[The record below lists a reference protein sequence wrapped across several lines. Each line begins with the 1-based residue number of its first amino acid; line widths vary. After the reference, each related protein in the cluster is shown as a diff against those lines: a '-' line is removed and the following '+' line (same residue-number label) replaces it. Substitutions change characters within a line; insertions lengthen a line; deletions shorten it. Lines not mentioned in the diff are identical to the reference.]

1 MPYCGTSNGT
11 GWTVYSSSQT
21 RAENAPDAAAGL
33 SVHRLQGA
41 NDVEWDDF
49 VKAHPLA
56 TFFHLSGWKA
66 VIEDSLG
73 HSCHYL
79 YARQGGKIVGI
90 LPLTHVRGRIFG
102 NSLISNGFCVY
113 GGPVTTS
120 PAVLQALDEAAM
132 GLARDLRVARM
143 EYRLRQP
150 LHATWPCNHQTY
162 VTFRKEINRD
172 PEKELLAIPR
182 KQRAMVRKG
191 IQHGLKGV
199 VDRDVRRL
207 YPLYAESLRNLG
219 TPVLGRRYFECLKS
233 VFSNDSEIVTVM
245 SGEQPLTSV
254 LSFFF
259 RDEVLPYYGGGC
271 GAARAYAANDFMYWE
286 VMRRAC
292 EAGVRIFDFGR
303 SKVGTGSF
311 AFKKHWGFEPEPLY
325 YEHFLHRIKDVPEI
339 NPLNPKY
346 AMMIKVWKRLP
357 LSIANTLGPLVARE
371 LA

>member
-1 MPYCGTSNGT
+1 M
-11 GWTVYSSSQT
+11 YSSNPMMIREARNPT
-21 RAENAPDAAAGL
+21 DAITIGHIAD
-33 SVHRLQGA
+33 A
-41 NDVEWDDF
+41 NDSEWDRF
-49 VKAHPLA
+49 VRVHPMA

-66 VIEDSLG
+66 VVEESLG
-73 HSCHYL
+73 HRCHYIC
-79 YARQGGKIVGI
+79 ARQANNIVGI

-113 GGPVTTS
+113 GGPVAS
-120 PAVLQALDEAAM
+120 DPAVLQALDEAALE
-132 GLARDLRVARM
+132 LARNLRVERI

-150 LHATWPCNHQTY
+150 LHPSWPCNRQTY
-162 VTFRKEINRD
+162 VTFRKQIDKD
-172 PEKELLAIPR
+172 PNQELLAIPR

-199 VDRDVRRL
+199 LDDDVGRF
-207 YPLYAESLRNLG
+207 YPLYAESVRNLG
-219 TPVLGRRYFECLKS
+219 TPVLGRRYFECLRS
-233 VFSNDSEIVTVM
+233 VFRNESEVVTVL
-245 SGEQPLTSV
+245 SGGQALTSV

-259 RDEVLPYYGGGC
+259 RDEVLPYYGGGSS
-271 GAARAYAANDFMYWE
+271 AARAYAANDFMYWE

-292 EAGVRIFDFGR
+292 EGGLGIFDFGR

-325 YEHFLHRIKDVPEI
+325 YEHYLHRIKEVPEI

-346 AMMIKVWKRLP
+346 AMVIKLWQRLP
-357 LSIANTLGPLVARE
+357 LGIANTLGPLIARE

>member
-1 MPYCGTSNGT
+1 MSE
-11 GWTVYSSSQT
+11 S
-21 RAENAPDAAAGL
+21 APATTAAL
-33 SVHRLQGA
+33 SVDRLQNA
-41 NDVEWDDF
+41 NDVAWDDF
-49 VKAHPLA
+49 VRAQPLA

-66 VIEDSLG
+66 VIEESFG
-73 HSCHYL
+73 HKCHYL
-79 YARQGGKIVGI
+79 CARQGGKIVGI

-113 GGPVTTS
+113 GGPVATS
-120 PAVLQALDEAAM
+120 PVVLQALDESAM
-132 GLARDLRVARM
+132 DLARDLGVERM
-143 EYRLRQP
+143 EYRLRRP
-150 LHATWPCNHQTY
+150 LHPSWPCNREMY
-162 VTFRKEINRD
+162 VSFRKEIDRA

-191 IQHGLKGV
+191 IQQGLKGV
-199 VDRDVRRL
+199 VDRDVRRF
-207 YPLYAESLRNLG
+207 YALYAESVRNLG
-219 TPVLGRRYFECLKS
+219 TPVLSRRYFECLQS
-233 VFSNDSEIVTVM
+233 VFNSASEIVTVT

-259 RDEVLPYYGGGC
+259 RDEVLPYYGGGG

-292 EAGVRIFDFGR
+292 ESGVRIFDFGR

-311 AFKKHWGFEPEPLY
+311 AFKKHWGFEPEPLF

-346 AMMIKVWKRLP
+346 ALMIKVWKRLP
-357 LSIANTLGPLVARE
+357 LSIANTIGPLIARE